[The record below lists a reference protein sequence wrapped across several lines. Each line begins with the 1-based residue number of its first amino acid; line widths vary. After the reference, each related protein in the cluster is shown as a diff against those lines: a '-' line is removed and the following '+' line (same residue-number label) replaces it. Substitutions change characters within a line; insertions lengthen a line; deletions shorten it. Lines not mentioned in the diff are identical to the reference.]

1 MTSPSSY
8 FSATYA
14 EARDKFRDAAQRAGA
29 RLTQYVNPSKGP
41 NGETLTTDVARLG
54 PDDAERLLL
63 TISATHGAEGFC
75 GSGVQVG
82 SFASGVAGELPAGTA
97 FVAIHAIN
105 PYGFAWVRR
114 VTEENVDLNRN
125 FVDHAKPLPTNDGY
139 EALHDAICPREW
151 NAASAVASR
160 TRFDDYVAREGAAS
174 FQKALS
180 GGQYRHA
187 DGIFYGGTA
196 PTWARRTLLGIIAAE
211 AGAARSLAL
220 LDYHTGLGPWGH
232 GEKIVTHRP
241 GSAALARAEQW
252 YGNVTNP
259 ALGTSLSAELHGDNL
274 NGLEPVLAARGIAFT
289 GMALEYGTLALHEVL
304 DAVRADNWLHHHGA
318 VESAQGRAL
327 KAQMRDAFYGDRDDW
342 KAMIF
347 EQGVAAQRAALT
359 GLQG

>member
-1 MTSPSSY
+1 VTSPSFY
-8 FSATYA
+8 FSARYA
-14 EARDKFRDAAQRAGA
+14 EARDKFRAAVQAAGA
-29 RLTQYVNPSKGP
+29 RLTQYVNPTKGP

-54 PDDAERLLL
+54 PADSDRLLV
-63 TISATHGAEGFC
+63 TVSGTHGAEGFC
-75 GSGVQVG
+75 GAGVQTG
-82 SFASGVAGELPAGTA
+82 SFASGIAGELPSGTA

-125 FVDHAKPLPTNDGY
+125 FVDHAKPLPRNDGY
-139 EALHDAICPREW
+139 EQLHAAICPSEW
-151 NAASAVASR
+151 NAASEATSR
-160 TRFDDYVAREGAAS
+160 ARFDEYVAREGAAS

-196 PTWARRTLLGIIAAE
+196 PTWARQTLLSIITE
-211 AGAARSLAL
+211 QAGAARALAL
-220 LDYHTGLGPWGH
+220 IDYHTGLGQWGE

-241 GSAALARAEQW
+241 GTAALARAEQW

-259 ALGTSLSAELHGDNL
+259 ALGTSLSADLHGDNL
-274 NGLEPVLAARGIAFT
+274 NGLEPVLAAKGIAFT
-289 GMALEYGTLALHEVL
+289 GMALEYGTLSLREVM

-318 VESAQGRAL
+318 LESAQGRAL
-327 KAQMRDAFYGDRDDW
+327 KALMRGAFYGDRDDW
-342 KAMIF
+342 KSMIF
-347 EQGVAAQRAALT
+347 EQAVAAQRAALT